1 MEDLVWDDAVFI
13 NQDEVQKSMK
23 EDREDDVFLDQ
34 DELQESA
41 KEIALKHNVFID
53 QDEVQKSVEGVA
65 LADDVSLDQD
75 ELKPLKEVEAWATS
89 TPVSSQR
96 RDADPNSPQKRGSPL
111 GEGKHQIK
119 PTCVIKSLCTAAIS
133 PTLAL
138 PKQSIAKLSKG
149 HANAKEEWNQRNMNE
164 ILWKAGLW
172 PTPPAKQ
179 GFLSSKSASSL
190 QVLGGR

>member
-23 EDREDDVFLDQ
+23 EDREDDAFLDQ

-41 KEIALKHNVFID
+41 KEIALVNDVFIN
-53 QDEVQKSVEGVA
+53 QDESQLFAKEVA
-65 LADDVSLDQD
+65 LADDVSLHQD

-96 RDADPNSPQKRGSPL
+96 RDADPNSPLERGSPL

-119 PTCVIKSLCTAAIS
+119 PTCVIKTLHTAAS
-133 PTLAL
+133 SSKLSL
-138 PKQSIAKLSKG
+138 LKQSMAKLEK
-149 HANAKEEWNQRNMNE
+149 WMPM
-164 ILWKAGLW
+164 
-172 PTPPAKQ
+172 PT
-179 GFLSSKSASSL
+179 
-190 QVLGGR
+190 RI